1 MSKEIGHV
9 VKRAAKNRAQKSAPA
24 LTALVGS
31 LLLNSSS
38 AVAQSAAKCTLL
50 GDPQVSSVLVSLEN
64 RTTGSAYRRGE
75 RIHVI
80 LTLRAGAKGVYLPRF
95 FEAFQQ
101 TCSYGFGAEV
111 LTLDGRAAD
120 PNQPSCAY
128 AGFQPKVAYVKLNP
142 GETRTW
148 STALQTK
155 TVAPGHYCLYAEY
168 LSPEWLIGIATG
180 LPEDR
185 AMVAIGRI
193 TATPIPIEIR

>member
-9 VKRAAKNRAQKSAPA
+9 VKMAAKSRMQKSAPA
-24 LTALVGS
+24 LTALAGS
-31 LLLNSSS
+31 LLLTSSS

-80 LTLRAGAKGVYLPRF
+80 LTLRAGAKGIYLPRF

-101 TCSYGFGAEV
+101 TCNYGFDAEV
-111 LTLDGRAAD
+111 MTLDGRAAN
-120 PNQPSCAY
+120 PNETGCMY
-128 AGFQPKVAYVKLNP
+128 AGGQPKVAYVKLNP

-155 TVAPGHYCLYAEY
+155 SIAPGHYCLYAEY
-168 LSPEWLIGIATG
+168 LSPNPLIGIATG

-185 AMVAIGRI
+185 ALVAIGRI
-193 TATPIPIEIR
+193 TATPIPIDIR